1 MYTLTR
7 LLLRRPWGWLIVGI
21 ALVIGGLIWGL
32 TSHGI
37 SYQNSS
43 QSGTFSWAIGES
55 TGNVYIHPDG
65 SSNYFVAFS
74 GSFNQ
79 AITEDEMNKSVGL
92 SYVAQTTTSTLD
104 PAFDDNGTTV
114 NDAYK
119 IEKLVLYDKNG
130 NVQETFTTSEYQN
143 NPTGFYDNE
152 WLKAIWLV
160 LAGLVV
166 TILSIIFMARGRGAV
181 AQNSFSINAAGAA
194 PYQPPM
200 QAPNPYGQPQAPY
213 TPPAPGAPYGQPQAP
228 YTPPAPP
235 SNPYGQAYQGPGQ
248 YPAQAPTYPPQP
260 PYPPQ
265 Q

>member
-1 MYTLTR
+1 MYTLT
-7 LLLRRPWGWLIVGI
+7 RRPWGWLIIGI

-32 TSHGI
+32 TSHGV

-65 SSNYFVAFS
+65 SANYFVAFS

-79 AITEDEMNKSVGL
+79 SITEDDMNNSAEL

-104 PAFDDNGTTV
+104 PAFDDHGTTV

-119 IEKLVLYDKNG
+119 IEKLVLYDKDG
-130 NVQETFTTSEYQN
+130 NVQETFTTSEYRA

-181 AQNSFSINAAGAA
+181 AKNSFSINAAGAM
-194 PYQPPM
+194 PYQPGM
-200 QAPNPYGQPQAPY
+200 QAPNPYGQPQAPA
-213 TPPAPGAPYGQPQAP
+213 TPYGVPPAP
-228 YTPPAPP
+228 YTPPVPP
-235 SNPYGQAYQGPGQ
+235 SNPYEQAYQGPGQ

>member
-1 MYTLTR
+1 MNTLTR
-7 LLLRRPWGWLIVGI
+7 RSWGWLIIGI
-21 ALVIGGLIWGL
+21 ALVVGGLIWGL
-32 TSHGI
+32 TSHGV

-43 QSGTFSWAIGES
+43 DKASYKYTFGES
-55 TGNVYIHPDG
+55 TGNLYVMQDG
-65 SSNYFVAFS
+65 TSNYFVGFS
-74 GSFNQ
+74 ESF
-79 AITEDEMNKSVGL
+79 SPSL
-92 SYVAQTTTSTLD
+92 SQSEIDNADGGFTFVARTDTSSLD
-104 PAFDDNGTTV
+104 PAFEYQGTTI

-130 NVQETFTTSEYQN
+130 NVQDTLTTAEYRA

-160 LAGLVV
+160 LGGLVV

-181 AQNSFSINAAGAA
+181 AKNSFSINAAGAM

-213 TPPAPGAPYGQPQAP
+213 TPPAPATPYGQPQAP
-228 YTPPAPP
+228 YTPPVPP
-235 SNPYGQAYQGPGQ
+235 SNPYEQAYQGPGQ

>member
-1 MYTLTR
+1 MYTLT
-7 LLLRRPWGWLIVGI
+7 RRPWGWLIIGI

-32 TSHGI
+32 TSHQV

-43 QSGTFSWAIGES
+43 QNGTFSWGIGES

-65 SSNYFVAFS
+65 SADYFVAFS

-79 AITEDEMNKSVGL
+79 AITEDDMNNSVGL
-92 SYVAQTTTSTLD
+92 SYVARTDTSSLD
-104 PAFDDNGTTV
+104 PAYDPPDGPTV
-114 NDAYK
+114 NDAHK

-130 NVQETFTTSEYQN
+130 NVQETFTTAEYRD
-143 NPTGFYDNE
+143 NPNGFNDNE

-160 LAGLVV
+160 LGGLVV

-181 AQNSFSINAAGAA
+181 AKNSFSINAAGAV
-194 PYQPPM
+194 PYQPGM

-213 TPPAPGAPYGQPQAP
+213 TPPAPGTPYGQPQAP
-228 YTPPAPP
+228 YTPPVPP

>member
-32 TSHGI
+32 TSHQV
-37 SYQNSS
+37 SYQNSQQNGS
-43 QSGTFSWAIGES
+43 YHIAMGSS
-55 TGNVYIHPDG
+55 TGNVYISLDG
-65 SSNYFVAFS
+65 TSDYYVALSGDFSPAITQSDIDNSQSLSFVAR
-74 GSFNQ
+74 
-79 AITEDEMNKSVGL
+79 TD
-92 SYVAQTTTSTLD
+92 TTSVDAT
-104 PAFDDNGTTV
+104 FNGT
-114 NDAYK
+114 DISEAHE
-119 IEKLVLYDKNG
+119 IEKLVFYDKNG
-130 NVQETFTTSEYQN
+130 NVQETFTTSEYLA
-143 NPTGFYDNE
+143 NPNGFSDNE

-160 LAGLVV
+160 LGGLVV
-166 TILSIIFMARGRGAV
+166 AILSIIFMARGRGAV
-181 AQNSFSINAAGAA
+181 AKNSFSINAAGAM

-213 TPPAPGAPYGQPQAP
+213 TPPAPSAPYGQPQAP